1 MVHAHV
7 RLQVALLLSL
17 VRAEGTLEARLLVA
31 LVPDMLDDVLLPLVG
46 ASTFSASK
54 AVTAVH
60 SFIYKV
66 VWMFCKVWLNIK
78 ELMINLERYKVNKVD
93 KY

>member
-17 VRAEGTLEARLLVA
+17 VRAEWTLEARLLVA
-31 LVPDMLDDVLLPLVG
+31 LVSDVLDDMLLPLIG

-54 AVTAVH
+54 AVTAIQ

-66 VWMFCKVWLNIK
+66 V
-78 ELMINLERYKVNKVD
+78 
-93 KY
+93 

>member
-31 LVPDMLDDVLLPLVG
+31 LVSDVLDDMLLPLVG
-46 ASTFSASK
+46 ASTFRTSK
-54 AVTAVH
+54 AVTAIQ

-66 VWMFCKVWLNIK
+66 V
-78 ELMINLERYKVNKVD
+78 
-93 KY
+93 

>member
-17 VRAEGTLEARLLVA
+17 VMAEGTLEARLLVA
-31 LVPDMLDDVLLPLVG
+31 LVSDVLDDMLLPLVG

-54 AVTAVH
+54 TVTAVQ

-66 VWMFCKVWLNIK
+66 V
-78 ELMINLERYKVNKVD
+78 
-93 KY
+93 